1 VLKEGVKAPEFTLDQ
16 VAGEP
21 VALQEL
27 LAADHYVVLIFLR
40 YLG

>member
-1 VLKEGVKAPEFTLDQ
+1 VLKEGTKAPEFTLDQ

-21 VALQEL
+21 VALHKL
-27 LAADHYVVLIFLR
+27 LATDHQVVLIFLR